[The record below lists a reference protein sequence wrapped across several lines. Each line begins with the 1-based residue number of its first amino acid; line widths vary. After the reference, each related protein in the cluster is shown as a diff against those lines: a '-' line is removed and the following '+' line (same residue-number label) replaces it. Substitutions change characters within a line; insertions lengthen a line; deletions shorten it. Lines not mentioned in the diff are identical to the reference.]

1 MRQSAQQSLTEHL
14 TAMLEKSVF
23 VRETAEVA
31 STCTACNG
39 EGFTA
44 NGTKLEL
51 CGVCN
56 GQRLVVQTV
65 PKI

>member
-1 MRQSAQQSLTEHL
+1 MRQSAQQQLTEHL
-14 TAMLEKSVF
+14 TAMLEKSGF
-23 VRETAEVA
+23 VRETVDVA

-44 NGTKLEL
+44 TGTKLEL

-56 GQRLVVQTV
+56 GQRIVVQTF
-65 PKI
+65 PKL